1 MKPYRV
7 RITARAEKDVEAIRR
22 YLAEE
27 LHEPETARRVYEQ
40 LAEGIASLARSPERC
55 PLLDSEPERSRGL
68 RSLSVGDYAVVVVAK
83 DGDVTVLRVLS
94 SNPKTEVF
102 ALPNR
107 VMLKSLVRSPL
118 KTVLTFVLL
127 GVTAFFFVF
136 NLSTYVAQQ
145 KTAKEV
151 EEGTFGVLTAENVP
165 PKYMISPQLP
175 SFIYTDLTNPAAA
188 SAGSTTRLA
197 YESVH
202 QQPFTAEEEA
212 TLAALPYV
220 SSADRRYMTA
230 GVSEDYLRL
239 YDYYPQY
246 YGCQDRVILEA
257 TVAANEKDEYWT
269 WVHTPFRDYGQY
281 SDRVDDSDNVRY
293 EPEGSRSV
301 WLTDVKL
308 LSGDRGFL
316 ERQLEYYGG
325 RARVAV
331 CALKEEYIEEKKYL
345 QYELYAVY
353 SWDYDVTLKDVESLV
368 PGRRFV
374 FVLREK
380 PLYRVLVEGDERI
393 FHYSVGDDFR
403 KDWWPY
409 FTDVTDLPEN
419 YLETEEFAEL
429 RSLLEVTEADRHTFD
444 VVYTDNMDSIRRVT
458 TAQLA
463 PVQGRFLTPADEGK
477 PVCVVSEAFLSQT
490 GLHLG
495 DSIDLKLG
503 NVLMEQ
509 YAPVGAVAMTKGRY
523 ATEWTPASF
532 TIVGSYADVKNGKWL
547 VQDLFWAYSDSTIF
561 VPSSFLPESCD
572 VENHLFRPGEISFV
586 VGEAKNIPA
595 FVDEGLPLV
604 EAMGLNYKFDDRN
617 WTAVANKMEVM
628 KTASLV
634 RLLAFAAAALLAV
647 ALTVWLFLV
656 RRKKEY
662 AILRA
667 LGCPRK
673 EAANALSLPLLL
685 LAALAVLAGTAAARL
700 RAGLTGQAAPEALSE
715 GLETLKQMSAPGYA
729 LAFLGFLCLIGLVA
743 FLYLNKLGKKSP
755 LTLLQEEKK

>member
-1 MKPYRV
+1 M
-7 RITARAEKDVEAIRR
+7 
-22 YLAEE
+22 
-27 LHEPETARRVYEQ
+27 
-40 LAEGIASLARSPERC
+40 
-55 PLLDSEPERSRGL
+55 
-68 RSLSVGDYAVVVVAK
+68 
-83 DGDVTVLRVLS
+83 
-94 SNPKTEVF
+94 
-102 ALPNR
+102 PNR

-118 KTVLTFVLL
+118 KTILTFILL
-127 GVTAFFFVF
+127 GVTAFFFVY
-136 NLSTYVAQQ
+136 NLSTYVSQQ

-165 PKYMISPQLP
+165 PKYMENPLYGYFP
-175 SFIYTDLTNPAAA
+175 LTDPTIP
-188 SAGSTTRLA
+188 GTTVGTRT
-197 YESVH
+197 YDDCH
-202 QQPFTAEEEA
+202 QQPFTEEEA
-212 TLAALPYV
+212 SALASLPYV
-220 SSADRRYMTA
+220 TTADRRYMTA

-239 YDYYPQY
+239 YNYPAY
-246 YGCQDRVILEA
+246 YGCQDRVILEG
-257 TVAANEKDEYWT
+257 TVAANEKDEF
-269 WVHTPFRDYGQY
+269 HSQPY
-281 SDRVDDSDNVRY
+281 SDVDAGAYYQRY
-293 EPEGSRSV
+293 EPEGTRSV

-316 ERQLEYYGG
+316 ERQLAYYGG
-325 RARVAV
+325 KARVLV
-331 CALKEEYIEEKKYL
+331 YSIKEEYLEKKHFQMEASESKDL
-345 QYELYAVY
+345 RGVVIAA
-353 SWDYDVTLKDVESLV
+353 DYDVTLKNVMSLE

-374 FVLREK
+374 FVLRED
-380 PLYRVLVEGDERI
+380 PLLHVEFHEEI
-393 FHYSVGDDFR
+393 QFHYSVGDNTR

-419 YLETEEFAEL
+419 YLETDEFAEL

-463 PVQGRFLTPADEGK
+463 PVQGRFLTPEDAGK
-477 PVCVVSEAFLSQT
+477 PVCVVSEAFLAQT

-523 ATEWTPASF
+523 ATKWTPASF
-532 TIVGSYADVKNGKWL
+532 TIVGSYADVKDGKWL
-547 VQDLFWAYSDSTIF
+547 VQDLYWAYSDSTVF

-572 VENHLFRPGEISFV
+572 VENHLFRPGEISFI

-604 EAMGLNYKFDDRN
+604 EALGLNYKFDDRN
-617 WTAVANKMEVM
+617 WTAVANKMEVV

-634 RLLAFAAAALLAV
+634 RLLAFGAAALLAV
-647 ALTVWLFLV
+647 ALTVYLFLV

-673 EAANALSLPLLL
+673 DAAGALSLPLLL
-685 LAALAVLAGTAAARL
+685 LAAISVLAGTAAARL
-700 RAGLTGQAAPEALSE
+700 RAGMTGQAAPEALSE
-715 GLETLKQMSAPGYA
+715 GLEQMKQMSAPGYA

>member
-1 MKPYRV
+1 MKTYRV
-7 RITARAEKDVEAIRR
+7 KITARAEKDVEAIRR

-27 LHEPETARRVYEQ
+27 LHDPASARRVCGQ
-40 LAEGIASLARSPERC
+40 LEEGIASLEQNPERC
-55 PLLDSEPERSRGL
+55 PLLESEPEKSRGL
-68 RSLSVGDYAVVVVAK
+68 RSLPVGDYAAVFVI
-83 DGDVTVLRVLS
+83 GGEDVTVLRVLS

-118 KTVLTFVLL
+118 KTILTFVLL

-165 PKYMISPQLP
+165 PKKMMNPNHGDFAL
-175 SFIYTDLTNPAAA
+175 TDPTNPGAA
-188 SAGSTTRLA
+188 SFPDYVGLT

-202 QQPFTAEEEA
+202 QQPFTEKEEA
-212 TLAALPYV
+212 ALASLPYV
-220 SSADRRYMTA
+220 STADRRYMTA
-230 GVSEDYLRL
+230 GISENYLRL
-239 YDYYPQY
+239 YDYPVY
-246 YGCQDRVILEA
+246 YGCQDRVILEG
-257 TVAANEKDEYWT
+257 TVAANEQDEWGTKFYAYRG
-269 WVHTPFRDYGQY
+269 PGSGYFIQ
-281 SDRVDDSDNVRY
+281 Y
-293 EPEGSRSV
+293 EPEGIRSI

-308 LSGDRGFL
+308 LSGDQGFL
-316 ERQLEYYGG
+316 ERQLEAYGG
-325 RARVAV
+325 KARIFV
-331 CALKEEYIEEKKYL
+331 CSLKEEYVEKKHFHQDNSL
-345 QYELYAVY
+345 AKDVRALVY
-353 SWDYDVTLKDVESLV
+353 SSEYDVTLKDLERLE

-374 FVLREK
+374 FVLRED
-380 PLYRVLVEGDERI
+380 PLLRVEFDGETD
-393 FHYSVGDDFR
+393 FHYGVGDDTR

-409 FTDVTDLPEN
+409 FTDITDLPEN
-419 YLETEEFAEL
+419 YLETEDFAGL

-444 VVYTDNMDSIRRVT
+444 VVYTDNMGSIRRVT
-458 TAQLA
+458 QQQLA
-463 PVQGRFLTPADEGK
+463 PVQGRFLTPADAGK
-477 PVCVVSEAFLSQT
+477 PVCVVSEAFLAQT

-532 TIVGSYADVKNGKWL
+532 TIVGSYADVKDGKWL
-547 VQDLFWAYSDSTIF
+547 VQDLYWAYSDSTIF
-561 VPSSFLPESCD
+561 VPASFLPASCD
-572 VENHLFRPGEISFV
+572 VENHLFRPGEISFI

-595 FVDEGLPLV
+595 FEDEGLPLV
-604 EAMGLNYKFDDRN
+604 EAMHLNYKFEDRN

-634 RLLAFAAAALLAV
+634 RLLAFGAAALLAV

-685 LAALAVLAGTAAARL
+685 LAAVAVLAGTAAARL
-700 RAGLTGQAAPEALSE
+700 RVGLSGQAPTDALSD
-715 GLETLKQMSAPGYA
+715 GLETLSRMSGPGYA
-729 LAFLGFLCLIGLVA
+729 LAFLGFLCLIALVA

>member
-7 RITARAEKDVEAIRR
+7 RLTARAAKDVEEIRR

-27 LHEPETARRVYEQ
+27 LHEPEAARKVYAQ
-40 LAEGIASLARSPERC
+40 LEEGIASLERSPERC
-55 PLLDSEPERSRGL
+55 PLLESEPERSRGL
-68 RSLSVGDYAVVVVAK
+68 RSLSVGGYAAVFVI
-83 DGDVTVLRVLS
+83 GGEDVTVLRVLS
-94 SNPKTEVF
+94 SEEKTEVF

-118 KTVLTFVLL
+118 KTILTFILL

-136 NLSTYVAQQ
+136 NLSTYVSQQ

-151 EEGTFGVLTAENVP
+151 EEGTIGVLTVENTP
-165 PKYMISPQLP
+165 PKYMDQPYHAYFAQTDPTNPVDSPIRLI
-175 SFIYTDLTNPAAA
+175 FGDLT
-188 SAGSTTRLA
+188 
-197 YESVH
+197 YEDFH
-202 QQPFTAEEEA
+202 QQPFTEEEEA
-212 TLAALPYV
+212 ALISLPYV
-220 SSADRRYMTA
+220 SAADRRYMTA

-239 YDYYPQY
+239 YDNPDY

-257 TVAANEKDEYWT
+257 TVTANEKDEYWT
-269 WVHTPFRDYGQY
+269 FYHSPHEGYI
-281 SDRVDDSDNVRY
+281 DSYDKKY

-308 LSGDRGFL
+308 LSGDQGFL

-325 RARVAV
+325 RARVVVSAI
-331 CALKEEYIEEKKYL
+331 KEEYLEKNRYHWEGSSAKG
-345 QYELYAVY
+345 VHY
-353 SWDYDVTLKDVESLV
+353 SVQSREYDVTLKDVMSLE
-368 PGRRFV
+368 PGRRYV
-374 FVLREK
+374 FVLRENSF
-380 PLYRVLVEGDERI
+380 LHVEFNGEFQ
-393 FHYSVGDDFR
+393 FHYCVGDDFR

-419 YLETEEFAEL
+419 YLEMEEFAEL

-444 VVYTDNMDSIRRVT
+444 VVYTNNMGSIRRVT

-463 PVQGRFLTPADEGK
+463 PVQGRFLTPEDVGK
-477 PVCVVSEAFLSQT
+477 PVCVVSEAFLEQT
-490 GLHLG
+490 GLHVG

-503 NVLMEQ
+503 NVFMEQ

-523 ATEWTPASF
+523 STEWTPASF

-547 VQDLFWAYSDSTIF
+547 LQDLFWAYSDNTIF

-572 VENHLFRPGEISFV
+572 VENHLFRPGEISFI

-595 FVDEGLPLV
+595 FEEEGLPLV
-604 EAMGLNYKFDDRN
+604 EELGLNYKFDDRN
-617 WTAVANKMEVM
+617 WTAVANKMEVV

-634 RLLAFAAAALLAV
+634 RLLAFGAAALLAV
-647 ALTVWLFLV
+647 ALTVYLFLV

-685 LAALAVLAGTAAARL
+685 LAAVSVLAGTVAARL
-700 RAGLTGQAAPEALSE
+700 RAGLSGQAASALSE
-715 GLETLKQMSAPGYA
+715 GLETMSRMSAPGYA

>member
-7 RITARAEKDVEAIRR
+7 RITGRAAKDVEAIHR

-27 LHEPETARRVYEQ
+27 QHAPETARRVCEQ
-40 LAEGIASLARSPERC
+40 LAEGIASLERSPERC
-55 PLLDSEPERSRGL
+55 PLLESEPERSRGL
-68 RSLSVGDYAVVVVAK
+68 RSLAVGDYNLVFVI
-83 DGDVTVLRVLS
+83 GGEDVTVLRVLFS
-94 SNPKTEVF
+94 ESRTEVF

-118 KTVLTFVLL
+118 KTIITFALL
-127 GVTAFFFVF
+127 AVTAFFFVF

-151 EEGTFGVLTAENVP
+151 EEGTFGVLTVENTP
-165 PKYMISPQLP
+165 PRNMNSPSLP
-175 SFIYTDLTNPAAA
+175 YFILTDPTNPAAA
-188 SAGSTTRLA
+188 SSESTSRLA

-202 QQPFTAEEEA
+202 QQPFTGSEEA
-212 TLAALPYV
+212 ALASLPYV
-220 SSADRRYMTA
+220 TSADRRYMTA

-239 YDYYPQY
+239 YDNTGY
-246 YGCQDRVILEA
+246 YGYQDRVILEA
-257 TVAANEKDEYWT
+257 TVAANELDEFHSQLFSSPDADAFYLK
-269 WVHTPFRDYGQY
+269 
-281 SDRVDDSDNVRY
+281 Y
-293 EPEGSRSV
+293 EPKGTRHI

-308 LSGDRGFL
+308 LSGDQGFL

-325 RARVAV
+325 RARVLVYAI
-331 CALKEEYIEEKKYL
+331 KEEYLEKNHWHF
-345 QYELYAVY
+345 EITSHYAVD
-353 SWDYDVTLKDVESLV
+353 SVEYDVTLKDVMSLE

-374 FVLREK
+374 FVLRET
-380 PLYRVLVEGDERI
+380 PSYRVEFHSETS
-393 FHYSVGDDFR
+393 FHYSVGDDTR

-409 FTDVTDLPEN
+409 FTDITDLPEN

-429 RSLLEVTEADRHTFD
+429 RSLIEVTEADRHTFD

-458 TAQLA
+458 TAQMA
-463 PVQGRFLTPADEGK
+463 PVQGRFLTPEDEGK
-477 PVCVVSEAFLSQT
+477 PVCVVSEAFLEQT

-503 NVLMEQ
+503 NVFMEQ
-509 YAPVGAVAMTKGRY
+509 YVPLGAVAMTKGRY
-523 ATEWTPASF
+523 SAEWTPASF
-532 TIVGSYADVKNGKWL
+532 TIVGSYADVKAGNWL
-547 VQDLFWAYSDSTIF
+547 VQDLFWAYSVNTVF

-572 VENHLFRPGEISFV
+572 VENHLFRPGEISFL

-595 FVDEGLPLV
+595 FMDEGLPLV
-604 EAMGLNYKFDDRN
+604 EELGLNYKFDDRN
-617 WTAVANKMEVM
+617 WTAVANKMEVV

-634 RLLAFAAAALLAV
+634 RLLAFGAAALLAV
-647 ALTVWLFLV
+647 ALTVYLFLV

-673 EAANALSLPLLL
+673 DAAGALSLPLLL
-685 LAALAVLAGTAAARL
+685 LAAISVLAGTAAARL
-700 RAGLTGQAAPEALSE
+700 RAGLSGQDATEALSNGIE
-715 GLETLKQMSAPGYA
+715 QLRQMSAPGYA